1 LLKLVGTGIVA
12 AVEVLA
18 SPHQEGGN
26 IAEAV
31 VGAEAQE
38 GTDPAH
44 SPVPGRP
51 LALQG
56 TEAGQDTE
64 NIQESFNKVPC
75 DVLVILFL
83 TFHSYSLCTH
93 EKPSICFLRATT
105 MCGKSSP

>member
-1 LLKLVGTGIVA
+1 MLKLVDTSVVA

-18 SPHQEGGN
+18 VPHQEGGD

-38 GTDPAH
+38 GTDPAR

-64 NIQESFNKVPC
+64 NIQAATNKVPC
-75 DVLVILFL
+75 HVVVNLFYRL
-83 TFHSYSLCTH
+83 FHSCSDVYS
-93 EKPSICFLRATT
+93 
-105 MCGKSSP
+105 

>member
-1 LLKLVGTGIVA
+1 MPRNENRNDKGRKNLLKLVDTSVVA

-18 SPHQEGGN
+18 VPHQEGGD

-38 GTDPAH
+38 GTDPAR

-64 NIQESFNKVPC
+64 NIQAATNKVPC
-75 DVLVILFL
+75 HVVVNLFYRL
-83 TFHSYSLCTH
+83 FHSCSDVYS
-93 EKPSICFLRATT
+93 
-105 MCGKSSP
+105 